1 LVRRANSPCSD
12 GSESNIAALSKEPF
26 GNKENPTQPV
36 DTAVMKVLRFTIY
49 SSWAQREMDE
59 SLVESSQPLN
69 NL

>member
-1 LVRRANSPCSD
+1 
-12 GSESNIAALSKEPF
+12 LSKEPF